1 MFAIIFRINKDSKT
15 ALLDYKAPGSFEET
29 RYEKLHNVIVN
40 SSTEGSLEIAHTIA
54 NLIKEKQ
61 DQKEMCVLGLATG

>member
-1 MFAIIFRINKDSKT
+1 MNKDSKT

-54 NLIKEKQ
+54 NLIRKNKI
-61 DQKEMCVLGLATG
+61 KRKCVF